1 MKFINIKGFNFF
13 ILALWLEI
21 IIFAISLFGGN
32 IISNILF
39 YIIKLILKKDFY
51 LLNFNIVNSIK
62 LSIMFA
68 FLSYIQS
75 ILVGFLLKWSRKK
88 LSLMIYIINACFIAS
103 FFIDKILSKTLLK
116 DYKFLWLGFLVAFIL
131 GNYELFI
138 RNKYFFKF
146 SFKKIKK

>member
-1 MKFINIKGFNFF
+1 
-13 ILALWLEI
+13 
-21 IIFAISLFGGN
+21 
-32 IISNILF
+32 
-39 YIIKLILKKDFY
+39 
-51 LLNFNIVNSIK
+51 
-62 LSIMFA
+62 
-68 FLSYIQS
+68 
-75 ILVGFLLKWSRKK
+75 
-88 LSLMIYIINACFIAS
+88 MIYIINACFIAS